1 MLGHV
6 QVSDCSPAVVSGRL
20 CFRVFCSNVQYT
32 TLRYVG
38 TSHGPYVRTGAF
50 GRWRSRRRTCSF
62 ARAILP
68 QQHCLISRIK
78 GYLAFKICLIIKKY
92 LTFQYELYFYLSPLL
107 LLLIF
112 YALFIAITS
121 LISVSNTQTTLL
133 SETEG
138 VLVKEETTS
147 VWAAKSRKK
156 VTEFCCAVSLKFR
169 RAAATVGVQP
179 SQKGSVTK
187 GDLANPMK
195 RNISAQPKHKQE

>member
-78 GYLAFKICLIIKKY
+78 GHLAFKICLIIKIISLFNMNY
-92 LTFQYELYFYLSPLL
+92 ISLSLLYYYFSFSMRSLSLSP
-107 LLLIF
+107 
-112 YALFIAITS
+112 
-121 LISVSNTQTTLL
+121 
-133 SETEG
+133 
-138 VLVKEETTS
+138 
-147 VWAAKSRKK
+147 
-156 VTEFCCAVSLKFR
+156 
-169 RAAATVGVQP
+169 P
-179 SQKGSVTK
+179 
-187 GDLANPMK
+187 
-195 RNISAQPKHKQE
+195 